1 MAFMNE
7 RDIKRLEDYF
17 SSLELEDR
25 VIIQYSFEGDIN
37 KPKYLLLRVVENKNI
52 RGLRIGSFGLDT
64 TSLKDIAK
72 KGFKIA
78 IFKSIDNTLKDN
90 Q

>member
-1 MAFMNE
+1 MDE
-7 RDIKRLEDYF
+7 EKVKQLEDYF
-17 SSLELEDR
+17 SLLELKDG

-37 KPKYLLLRVVENKNI
+37 PPKYLLLRVVENGNI
-52 RGLRIGSFGLDT
+52 RGQRLGPHGLLDT

-78 IFKSIDNTLKDN
+78 NFKGIDEVLKKKSKK
-90 Q
+90 